1 MDKELAGW
9 LHSELGSIHKCPIES
24 SDECIPQG
32 SGLGPVLFDIFVGS
46 IDSGAEAPS
55 AGLLWH

>member
-24 SDECIPQG
+24 SDELHS
-32 SGLGPVLFDIFVGS
+32 SGVSFGT
-46 IDSGAEAPS
+46 S
-55 AGLLWH
+55 AV